1 MSEIMIAGFG
11 GQGILAAG
19 VMLANAGLL
28 AGLQTTWLPSY
39 GATMRGGTA
48 NCFVKIDSEEIG
60 SPYVDEADFL
70 LAFNEPSL
78 LKFHGTVKK
87 GGCIFANSSLIR
99 KEVPRSDVN
108 VFYVPATE
116 RARELGD
123 VRTANVFML
132 GVLFSKTALLPYESA
147 AASLEDYFSA
157 KSEKVIE
164 LNKRVFRAGYEWK
177 EG

>member
-60 SPYVDEADFL
+60 SPYIDEADFL

-87 GGCIFANSSLIR
+87 GGCIFANSSL
-99 KEVPRSDVN
+99 
-108 VFYVPATE
+108 E
-116 RARELGD
+116 RFVEA
-123 VRTANVFML
+123 VMVMCWPP
-132 GVLFSKTALLPYESA
+132 SCPS
-147 AASLEDYFSA
+147 
-157 KSEKVIE
+157 
-164 LNKRVFRAGYEWK
+164 
-177 EG
+177 